1 VRSGPATVAAMRIV
15 VFGASGMIGQAVVR
29 EALHDPD
36 IVEIVS
42 VVRRAG
48 DVTDPKLREIV
59 HADFADFTAIADRL
73 AAADACLFCLGVSS
87 AGMTEPAYRHIT
99 YDVTLAAAKV
109 LARPT
114 LTFVYIT
121 GVGTDGK
128 AMWARVKK
136 ATEDA
141 LLALPFK
148 AAYMIRPGYIQPRHG
163 VKSRTPWTRRL
174 YSALGWMYPLVRVLT
189 KHAIGSDELARAM
202 LRVAKQGAPD
212 KVLYS
217 RDLRAMLA

>member
-1 VRSGPATVAAMRIV
+1 MRIV
-15 VFGASGMIGQAVVR
+15 LFGASGMIGQAVLR

-36 IVEIVS
+36 VVEVRS

-48 DVTDPKLREIV
+48 EVSDPKLREIV
-59 HADFADFTAIADRL
+59 HANFDEFAPIAAEL
-73 AAADACLFCLGVSS
+73 AGCDACLFCLGVSS
-87 AGMTEPAYRHIT
+87 AGMKEPEYKHVT
-99 YDVTLAAAKV
+99 YDITLAAARV
-109 LARPT
+109 LASPA
-114 LTFVYIT
+114 LTFLYIT

-136 ATEDA
+136 STEDA

-174 YSALGWMYPLVRVLT
+174 YSALGWMYPLVRLVT
-189 KHAIGSDELARAM
+189 KHAIASDELARAM
-202 LRVAKQGAPD
+202 LRVAKHGAPSAI
-212 KVLYS
+212 LYS